1 VLMFKIELVIFFG
14 GWAPPFLV
22 ALEVVHESFLVRG
35 RMPTKEW
42 WLGSNVVFSSFFFFF
57 LTLISF
63 NFALFCSKLKCVLLF
78 CFYIKFNFYFFY
90 CYFLFWVFFLIYPLM
105 LEWLGNELHN
115 FFMGLLGL
123 MTWVI
128 SLKS

>member
-1 VLMFKIELVIFFG
+1 MFKIELVIFFG

-57 LTLISF
+57 SLSSPLI
-63 NFALFCSKLKCVLLF
+63 LH
-78 CFYIKFNFYFFY
+78 CFVQN
-90 CYFLFWVFFLIYPLM
+90 
-105 LEWLGNELHN
+105 
-115 FFMGLLGL
+115 
-123 MTWVI
+123 
-128 SLKS
+128 